1 MEYTFS
7 EEKFISSF
15 NAKSTEE
22 KSADSMRL
30 THKPDGAFKLF
41 PFKASG
47 KTQAPI
53 VTNLEDIVSGF
64 FREALGKK
72 TEPIDFETLC
82 DAILEEVDVDDDD
95 LDFFK
100 DMIQSLFFVGN
111 DFVANNLGLY
121 PYQTVSNSKSAE
133 NLAHFMFSVLGV
145 TEADCKRVE
154 EAKDNYKF
162 NVIENMVIQTMESK
176 KVSDAERKEPY
187 FCIKTDV
194 QKKFRDDFYYMLE
207 SGMTSLEDFSNLFS
221 LYYFYY
227 VSQTCITLDRFCD
240 GDRESAVDFYFAL
253 DWEKVSKNRLCC
265 VSGWDKLQASIS
277 HMFSH
282 AITLEILNQT
292 ESEEKWDYIA
302 FDDYV
307 TRYPEKDELVA
318 EQIRKA
324 EKIYCSY
331 VGDYKNFDEIGYS
344 VSKSRTEETIMHLF
358 KCVEAQFLE
367 TDRRRAN
374 QFYNEKY
381 SEFCKNRWVKN
392 RKKSGL
398 VLNLTERDVIFLT
411 KLSLKNEEKIRL
423 NDLYKEYEYRG
434 IHLDNAS
441 KEFLQEFFTKLN
453 LIDKKSDSG
462 DAQYVKRIL

>member
-154 EAKDNYKF
+154 EAKDNYK
-162 NVIENMVIQTMESK
+162 
-176 KVSDAERKEPY
+176 
-187 FCIKTDV
+187 
-194 QKKFRDDFYYMLE
+194 
-207 SGMTSLEDFSNLFS
+207 
-221 LYYFYY
+221 
-227 VSQTCITLDRFCD
+227 
-240 GDRESAVDFYFAL
+240 
-253 DWEKVSKNRLCC
+253 W
-265 VSGWDKLQASIS
+265 
-277 HMFSH
+277 
-282 AITLEILNQT
+282 
-292 ESEEKWDYIA
+292 
-302 FDDYV
+302 
-307 TRYPEKDELVA
+307 
-318 EQIRKA
+318 
-324 EKIYCSY
+324 
-331 VGDYKNFDEIGYS
+331 
-344 VSKSRTEETIMHLF
+344 
-358 KCVEAQFLE
+358 
-367 TDRRRAN
+367 
-374 QFYNEKY
+374 
-381 SEFCKNRWVKN
+381 
-392 RKKSGL
+392 
-398 VLNLTERDVIFLT
+398 
-411 KLSLKNEEKIRL
+411 
-423 NDLYKEYEYRG
+423 
-434 IHLDNAS
+434 
-441 KEFLQEFFTKLN
+441 
-453 LIDKKSDSG
+453 
-462 DAQYVKRIL
+462 